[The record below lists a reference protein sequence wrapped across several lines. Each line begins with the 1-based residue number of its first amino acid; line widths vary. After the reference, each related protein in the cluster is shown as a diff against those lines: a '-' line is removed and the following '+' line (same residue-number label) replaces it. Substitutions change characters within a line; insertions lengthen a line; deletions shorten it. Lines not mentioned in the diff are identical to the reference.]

1 MGRCALLGL
10 GSFSIDNEEDLAKGR
25 DIIGEQTVLV
35 GNVPPVDVVYL
46 GNRETIHAGS
56 ERSSGKRDEFEVWLY
71 FKHWLSDSYEY
82 SDRKHRIFHGSGG
95 YLWKI

>member
-1 MGRCALLGL
+1 MKIFKVDRVAHGIQRGVGVLQQVAP
-10 GSFSIDNEEDLAKGR
+10 GSIREFIDIDL
-25 DIIGEQTVLV
+25 V
-35 GNVPPVDVVYL
+35 
-46 GNRETIHAGS
+46 